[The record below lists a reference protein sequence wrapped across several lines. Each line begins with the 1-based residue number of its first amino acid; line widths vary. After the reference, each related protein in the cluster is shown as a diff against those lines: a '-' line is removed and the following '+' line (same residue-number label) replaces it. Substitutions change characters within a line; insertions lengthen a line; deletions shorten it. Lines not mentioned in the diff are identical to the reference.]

1 MICAGDSSLEKRLF
15 FESYTNLVHMIAP
28 SLLHKSCR
36 RKIKKGRGV
45 GLAASVLTPI
55 AIEVIGTSII
65 KKKPVTKV
73 MRDYFK

>member
-1 MICAGDSSLEKRLF
+1 MVKWKTKRRPGRPRK
-15 FESYTNLVHMIAP
+15 T
-28 SLLHKSCR
+28 CR
-36 RKIKKGRGV
+36 RKKQKGRGV

-55 AIEVIGTSII
+55 AIEVIGTSIM

>member
-1 MICAGDSSLEKRLF
+1 MVKRK
-15 FESYTNLVHMIAP
+15 TKRRP
-28 SLLHKSCR
+28 GRPRKPGR
-36 RKIKKGRGV
+36 RKGSKNKKQRGGAV

-55 AIEVIGTSII
+55 AIEIIGTSII

>member
-1 MICAGDSSLEKRLF
+1 MVKR
-15 FESYTNLVHMIAP
+15 
-28 SLLHKSCR
+28 K
-36 RKIKKGRGV
+36 RKPGRPRKCGRPKKRQRGKGV

-55 AIEVIGTSII
+55 AIEVIGTSIT

>member
-1 MICAGDSSLEKRLF
+1 MVKRK
-15 FESYTNLVHMIAP
+15 TKKRP
-28 SLLHKSCR
+28 GR
-36 RKIKKGRGV
+36 PRKPGPKKRQRGRGV

>member
-1 MICAGDSSLEKRLF
+1 MVKR
-15 FESYTNLVHMIAP
+15 
-28 SLLHKSCR
+28 K
-36 RKIKKGRGV
+36 RKPGRPRKCGRPKKRQRGKGF

-65 KKKPVTKV
+65 KKKPITKV

>member
-1 MICAGDSSLEKRLF
+1 MVKRKTKRRPGRPRKPGRKRT
-15 FESYTNLVHMIAP
+15 TN
-28 SLLHKSCR
+28 
-36 RKIKKGRGV
+36 KKRQRGRGV

>member
-1 MICAGDSSLEKRLF
+1 MVKR
-15 FESYTNLVHMIAP
+15 
-28 SLLHKSCR
+28 K
-36 RKIKKGRGV
+36 RKPGRPRKCGRPKKRQRGRGV

>member
-1 MICAGDSSLEKRLF
+1 MVKRK
-15 FESYTNLVHMIAP
+15 TKRRP
-28 SLLHKSCR
+28 GRPRKPGRR
-36 RKIKKGRGV
+36 RKRQRGRGV

>member
-1 MICAGDSSLEKRLF
+1 MVKRKTKKRAG
-15 FESYTNLVHMIAP
+15 
-28 SLLHKSCR
+28 
-36 RKIKKGRGV
+36 RKPGPKKGSKNKKQRGRGV